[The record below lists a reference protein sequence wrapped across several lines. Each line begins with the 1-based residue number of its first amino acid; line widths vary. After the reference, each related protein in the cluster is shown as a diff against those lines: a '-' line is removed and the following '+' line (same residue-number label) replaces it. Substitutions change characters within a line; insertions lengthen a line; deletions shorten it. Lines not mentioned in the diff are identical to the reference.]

1 MASNKGKG
9 ILLEEDD
16 DPPILLPD
24 QADEHLIKEYSLSLI
39 GKILNPKKHNVERL
53 ISNGE
58 CQKKITA
65 CDLGN
70 GRFLFN
76 FDNEEDL
83 MSVLNQGP
91 FHHNYCMFVL
101 VRWEPMIADDYP
113 SMVPFLIQLKGI
125 PLHLC
130 THQNLETI
138 GDWLG
143 KVDKIYAA
151 EGKIKV
157 YIDSSNP
164 LKFTRKLQTRNKE
177 DINIKLHYEMLFK
190 HCTGCDLMS
199 HGTQDFLKKA
209 IALQNLQVPRETIF
223 DRVCNNP
230 TRGEVR
236 EVGIRGTSEVERE
249 KDVTSYKSQR
259 DTSRSASRAPPSKHS
274 EVTKERQW
282 REKQFRPL
290 KISERGSGS
299 VATASQRSE
308 VAPVATKKM
317 HSDSKVTYRSNS
329 VVSDTAT
336 TDDLIHHYDAL
347 KIDALNDFE
356 NDIEEGDAADAD
368 MEEAF
373 VGS

>member
-1 MASNKGKG
+1 MS
-9 ILLEEDD
+9 E
-16 DPPILLPD
+16 
-24 QADEHLIKEYSLSLI
+24 
-39 GKILNPKKHNVERL
+39 
-53 ISNGE
+53 
-58 CQKKITA
+58 KITA
-65 CDLGN
+65 SDLGN

-76 FDNEEDL
+76 FNNEEDL

-113 SMVPFLIQLKGI
+113 SMVPFWIQLKGI

-138 GDWLG
+138 GDLLG

-157 YIDSSNP
+157 YIDSSKP

-209 IALQNLQVPRETIF
+209 IALQNLQVPRETVF

-259 DTSRSASRAPPSKHS
+259 DTSRSASRVQRSSHSNRTSRDTNSRGSCYNPYSYVRKPPPSKHS

-308 VAPVATKKM
+308 VAPVATKKCTVTARLRTGLTLWFRIRRQLM
-317 HSDSKVTYRSNS
+317 ISDIFMM
-329 VVSDTAT
+329 
-336 TDDLIHHYDAL
+336 L
-347 KIDALNDFE
+347 
-356 NDIEEGDAADAD
+356 
-368 MEEAF
+368 
-373 VGS
+373 

>member
-1 MASNKGKG
+1 
-9 ILLEEDD
+9 
-16 DPPILLPD
+16 
-24 QADEHLIKEYSLSLI
+24 
-39 GKILNPKKHNVERL
+39 
-53 ISNGE
+53 
-58 CQKKITA
+58 
-65 CDLGN
+65 
-70 GRFLFN
+70 
-76 FDNEEDL
+76 
-83 MSVLNQGP
+83 
-91 FHHNYCMFVL
+91 
-101 VRWEPMIADDYP
+101 MIADDYP
-113 SMVPFLIQLKGI
+113 SMVPFSIQLKGI

-157 YIDSSNP
+157 YIDSSKP

-373 VGS
+373 VGNELMIMEDDDLLGEDLMHTKSPNDNVHEDLGDQHVRNKQDGSFLMIEANKMGDTGEADGESDSDPFGEWSSWQKGT